1 MYSTSHFHLLFSFV
15 HSIFAKVDRKKSL
28 ANYMRKL
35 IGFVL
40 RFWILYKKRV
50 VKNRPSQ
57 RHRPVYVPPFL
68 PFQLPGSWKICIS
81 FRSWKLKMVKTESSR
96 NTYRGVDFNTTRFV
110 PGGFSCTNSPSSC
123 TWRKVLNGY
132 TRNILVNPKII
143 FEFIT
148 LEHELLTEKHKAKTR
163 AIGAAVKGAFRAF
176 DPKPGGSKMING
188 SISQN
193 FNPGIRNCDFWFP
206 GNNLWK
212 RPKAKT

>member
-1 MYSTSHFHLLFSFV
+1 L
-15 HSIFAKVDRKKSL
+15 
-28 ANYMRKL
+28 
-35 IGFVL
+35 
-40 RFWILYKKRV
+40 
-50 VKNRPSQ
+50 
-57 RHRPVYVPPFL
+57 
-68 PFQLPGSWKICIS
+68 
-81 FRSWKLKMVKTESSR
+81 VKTESSR

-176 DPKPGGSKMING
+176 DPKPGGSKFINPLTNY
-188 SISQN
+188 S
-193 FNPGIRNCDFWFP
+193 D
-206 GNNLWK
+206 LKK
-212 RPKAKT
+212 RQDLDQLVLQRVRVVRQSWIDLKNKGPK